1 MLQHRINIVIDQN
14 NELLE
19 KSRLKKKILSITLLI
34 INFSRTGNKL

>member
-19 KSRLKKKILSITLLI
+19 KSRLKKN
-34 INFSRTGNKL
+34 NFKYNVANY